1 MKIALLPG
9 GFKPPHL
16 GHYNMAKYLADF
28 ADNVI
33 VRIGQK
39 EREGIGAPLA
49 LEVWN
54 FYKEFDPDPRA
65 KKLTISVAQS
75 PSPVKDVYDFVE
87 KIAPEGSTVILG
99 LGEKDASDGRYNSIP
114 KFAEPRNIKAEI
126 ELVPPQAG
134 GISGTRMREIIK
146 SNDKDTFFK
155 YIPDYLPE
163 EIKEEIWTKLVDT
176 TMPVQ
181 EFMGGTMNKQEME
194 KHNKNMKRLKK
205 FLDKQ
210 GDQWTQIPRKYPLI
224 VTGKLI

>member
-1 MKIALLPG
+1 MLVSQSRSCG
-9 GFKPPHL
+9 
-16 GHYNMAKYLADF
+16 
-28 ADNVI
+28 

-39 EREGIGAPLA
+39 EREGIGASLA

-146 SNDKDTFFK
+146 SNDKATFFK

-176 TMPVQ
+176 IMPSSVDERVSFQ
-181 EFMGGTMNKQEME
+181 SDIDVEDVEFIDAQADVDMGPIDVDLTSQ
-194 KHNKNMKRLKK
+194 HFFDRLN
-205 FLDKQ
+205 D
-210 GDQWTQIPRKYPLI
+210 PRN
-224 VTGKLI
+224 

>member
-1 MKIALLPG
+1 MKITLLPG

-65 KKLTISVAQS
+65 QKLTISIAQS

-99 LGEKDASDGRYNSIP
+99 LGEKDATDSRYNSIP
-114 KFAEPRNIKAEI
+114 KFAEPRNIKADI

-134 GISGTRMREIIK
+134 GISG
-146 SNDKDTFFK
+146 S
-155 YIPDYLPE
+155 
-163 EIKEEIWTKLVDT
+163 
-176 TMPVQ
+176 
-181 EFMGGTMNKQEME
+181 
-194 KHNKNMKRLKK
+194 
-205 FLDKQ
+205 
-210 GDQWTQIPRKYPLI
+210 
-224 VTGKLI
+224 